1 MRCLCSNVNNVSTI
15 TAHHRWNHQVFHG
28 WKSWLQLVIMQQLSF
43 LLFALGVRNSNQS
56 ILRTNTAP
64 SINDKA
70 PAFLYKPA
78 PAPPNYLLA

>member
-1 MRCLCSNVNNVSTI
+1 MEVLASTC
-15 TAHHRWNHQVFHG
+15 
-28 WKSWLQLVIMQQLSF
+28 VIRQQLSF
-43 LLFALGVRNSNQS
+43 LLLFAPGVRNSNQS